1 MHPWPILRALILL
14 ALANGTPVIA
24 KKLLAGRFA
33 WPLDGGVCLAD
44 GRPLLGASKTVRGL
58 VLALLATALGAA
70 LLGLGWTTGILVG
83 LLAMAGDL
91 ASSFVKRRLGRA
103 SSSRALGLDQ
113 LPESLLPLWLCMGR
127 LGLDLADVAT
137 AAVLFFAGELLLS
150 RLLFMAHIR
159 DEPY

>member
-14 ALANGTPVIA
+14 VLANGTPVIA

-33 WPLDGGVCLAD
+33 WPLDSGLRLAD
-44 GRPLLGASKTVRGL
+44 GRPLFGTSKTVRGL
-58 VLALLATALGAA
+58 LLALLATALGAA
-70 LLGLGWTTGILVG
+70 LLGLGWATGLLVG
-83 LLAMAGDL
+83 LFAMAGDL

-103 SSSRALGLDQ
+103 SSTRALGLDQ
-113 LPESLLPLWLCMGR
+113 LPESLLPLWLCMDR
-127 LGLDLADVAT
+127 LGLGLVDLA
-137 AAVLFFAGELLLS
+137 AAAILFFAGELLLS

>member
-1 MHPWPILRALILL
+1 MHAWPILRALILL
-14 ALANGTPVIA
+14 TLANGAPVIA
-24 KKLLAGRFA
+24 KKLFAGRFA
-33 WPLDGGVCLAD
+33 WPLDGGLRLAD
-44 GRPLLGASKTVRGL
+44 GRPLFGTSKTVRGL
-58 VLALLATALGAA
+58 LLALLATALGAE
-70 LLGLGWTTGILVG
+70 LLGLGWPTGVLVW

-113 LPESLLPLWLCMGR
+113 LPESLLPLWLCMDR
-127 LGLDLADVAT
+127 LGLELADLA
-137 AAVLFFAGELLLS
+137 AAAILFFAGELLLS